1 MRGRR
6 PGAPVHDESD
16 MTAQAGLLTAAG
28 ASALLAL
35 AASIAEWRRN
45 KRRNLDR
52 VGWVPWQLVTI
63 LAFFAAI
70 GLAAAAFHS

>member
-1 MRGRR
+1 
-6 PGAPVHDESD
+6 

-52 VGWVPWQLVTI
+52 VGWVPWQLVTVM
-63 LAFFAAI
+63 AFFAAI